1 MDMATRSKV
10 SETQKRNWEK
20 RRAGLEQLSALKATH
35 KRVLEVMLMMVPLVE
50 RQAHQGDPLARYL
63 VDELDVAETARKA
76 EHVAAS
82 DLIAEHE
89 SSTS

>member
-1 MDMATRSKV
+1 MNSTTKDRIR
-10 SETQKRNWEK
+10 ETQLNNWE
-20 RRAGLEQLSALKATH
+20 RRRRGVEQLEALRATH
-35 KRVLEVMLMMVPLVE
+35 KRVLEVMLMMVPLIE
-50 RQAHQGDPLARYL
+50 KQASSGDPLARYL
-63 VDELDVAETARKA
+63 VDELEVAETARKA